1 MVQPSDAR
9 IAALEAE
16 LAAVRAEM
24 QEFTYAVSH
33 DLRAPLRHIVSFVQL
48 VQEDAGALLDA
59 EVLGF
64 LETISSSARH
74 MGRLLDGLTLLSRL
88 GSAPLDVGPVS
99 LGDMVLEACAELRAQ
114 HPLRA
119 IEWHV
124 APELPVVQADPN
136 LLRQALLHVLDNA
149 VKFTAPREHA
159 VVDIELMPAQDGQ
172 HVVLQVRDNGAGFNP
187 AQQGQL
193 FRVFGRLHS
202 AQQFDGVGM
211 GLVLTRK
218 ILQRLGG
225 AVEIDGE
232 VGAGCCVRMHLPL
245 S

>member
-1 MVQPSDAR
+1 M
-9 IAALEAE
+9 
-16 LAAVRAEM
+16 
-24 QEFTYAVSH
+24 
-33 DLRAPLRHIVSFVQL
+33 
-48 VQEDAGALLDA
+48 
-59 EVLGF
+59 
-64 LETISSSARH
+64 
-74 MGRLLDGLTLLSRL
+74 
-88 GSAPLDVGPVS
+88 
-99 LGDMVLEACAELRAQ
+99 
-114 HPLRA
+114 RA

-124 APELPVVQADPN
+124 APNLPVVQADPN

-159 VVDIELMPAQDGQ
+159 VVDIEPAPAQDGQ